1 MSRSLTIAGRELRA
15 YFLSPTG
22 YVVAA
27 LFLLLLGIVFIVR
40 AFDQGQPASL
50 RPVFDIGAW
59 VLLFICPA
67 ISMRAISEER
77 RLGTFE
83 ALMTCPVSETEVILG
98 KFGAGVGLLCLILAP
113 TALYVLALELY
124 GRPDYGELASGY
136 LGMLLAGSAY
146 LATGLLASTLTN
158 SQVVA
163 FLVTMFFWLIVSVST
178 KVLPPL
184 LTETWAR
191 PIFAVDPDLRLKD
204 FAMGLIDTS
213 NVVYFASIIVIFL
226 IGAVKSLE
234 ARR

>member
-1 MSRSLTIAGRELRA
+1 MSRSLAIAGRELRA

-98 KFGAGVGLLCLILAP
+98 KFGAGVGLLCVILAP

-124 GRPDYGELASGY
+124 GRPDYGELASG
-136 LGMLLAGSAY
+136 
-146 LATGLLASTLTN
+146 
-158 SQVVA
+158 
-163 FLVTMFFWLIVSVST
+163 
-178 KVLPPL
+178 
-184 LTETWAR
+184 
-191 PIFAVDPDLRLKD
+191 
-204 FAMGLIDTS
+204 
-213 NVVYFASIIVIFL
+213 
-226 IGAVKSLE
+226 
-234 ARR
+234 